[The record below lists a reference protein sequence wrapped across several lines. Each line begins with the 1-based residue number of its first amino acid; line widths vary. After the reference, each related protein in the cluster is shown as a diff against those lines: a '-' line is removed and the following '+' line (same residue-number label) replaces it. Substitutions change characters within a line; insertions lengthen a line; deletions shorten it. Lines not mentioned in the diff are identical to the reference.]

1 MCWSAKAD
9 LVAGAGVLAVGV
21 ACVARTR
28 RPADLPLAALPW
40 LLGVHQIVESLVW
53 AAGGGA
59 GAATV
64 TWAVIALPLLAVWVP
79 AGVWCAAPPQAR
91 PRIAVLLAI
100 GAATAAAL
108 AYALVAHPV
117 TSEIRGHTVG
127 YVVDL
132 AHPQLVIAGYLVA
145 TVGSL
150 LLSGDR
156 GLLVLGVLV
165 TVGALVCWTLWELE
179 FVSTWCAVAAVSSVV
194 LFFWVRG
201 RDGEPGKR
209 PYAGVAGGGS
219 ARP

>member
-28 RPADLPLAALPW
+28 RPADLPLATLPW
-40 LLGVHQIVESLVW
+40 LLGIHQIVESLVW

-64 TWAVIALPLLAVWVP
+64 TWAVIALPLVAVWVP
-79 AGVWCAAPPQAR
+79 AAVWCAAPPQAR
-91 PRIAVLLAI
+91 PRLAVLLAI
-100 GAATAAAL
+100 GAATAVAL

-127 YVVDL
+127 YVVNL
-132 AHPQLVIAGYLVA
+132 SHPQLVIAGYLVA

-156 GLLVLGVLV
+156 GLLGLGILIA
-165 TVGALVCWTLWELE
+165 VGALVCWTLWELE
-179 FVSTWCAVAAVSSVV
+179 FVSTWCAVAALSSVV

-201 RDGEPGKR
+201 RDGQPGKR
-209 PYAGVAGGGS
+209 SYADVSGGRS

>member
-9 LVAGAGVLAVGV
+9 LVAGAGILAVGV

-53 AAGGGA
+53 AAGGGT

-79 AGVWCAAPPQAR
+79 AGVWCAAPPHAR
-91 PRIAVLLAI
+91 PRVGVLLAV
-100 GAATAAAL
+100 GVATAGTL
-108 AYALVAHPV
+108 AYALAARPV
-117 TSEIRGHTVG
+117 TAEIRGHTVG

-132 AHPQLVIAGYLVA
+132 PHPQLVVAGYLVA

-150 LLSGDR
+150 LASGDR
-156 GLLVLGVLV
+156 GLVLLGSVFG
-165 TVGALVCWTLWELE
+165 VGALVCWALWRFE
-179 FVSTWCAVAAVSSVV
+179 FASTWCAVAAVSSVTV
-194 LFFWVRG
+194 FFWVRG
-201 RDGEPGKR
+201 RSGE
-209 PYAGVAGGGS
+209 AGRRRYVSASGGGS
-219 ARP
+219 RG

>member
-28 RPADLPLAALPW
+28 RPADLPLAALPV

-53 AAGGGA
+53 AQGGGT
-59 GAATV
+59 GAATL

-79 AGVWCAAPPQAR
+79 VGVWCAAPARAR
-91 PRIAVLLAI
+91 PRLAVLVAI
-100 GAATAAAL
+100 GVATAAAL
-108 AYALVAHPV
+108 AHALVAHPMS
-117 TSEIRGHTVG
+117 SEIRGHTVG

-156 GLLVLGVLV
+156 GLLVLGILV
-165 TVGALVCWTLWELE
+165 AVGAFVCWMLWKLE

-201 RDGEPGKR
+201 RDGRPGKR
-209 PYAGVAGGGS
+209 PNAGVPGTRS
-219 ARP
+219 AHS

>member
-9 LVAGAGVLAVGV
+9 LAVGAGVLAVGV

-53 AAGGGA
+53 AAGGGT
-59 GAATV
+59 GAATL

-79 AGVWCAAPPQAR
+79 AGVWCAAAPRAR
-91 PRIAVLLAI
+91 ARLSVFLGI
-100 GAATAAAL
+100 GAATTAAL
-108 AYALVAHPV
+108 AHTLAAHPV
-117 TSEIRGHTVG
+117 TSEIRGHTLG
-127 YVVDL
+127 YVVGL
-132 AHPQLVIAGYLVA
+132 SHPQLVVAGYLVA

-150 LLSGDR
+150 LASGDR
-156 GLLVLGVLV
+156 GLVVLGILV
-165 TVGALVCWTLWELE
+165 GVGALVCWALWQLE

-201 RDGEPGKR
+201 RDGEPRKR
-209 PYAGVAGGGS
+209 RYVSVPRGGS
-219 ARP
+219 RG